1 MQDHLPRQYEELL
14 QQVRD
19 LLRDPTEEKLEQASD
34 LLDEASRL
42 SDGNNEEIQPLRR
55 RLADTQELL
64 AARRTYNQVLEECKT
79 LWDQEQE
86 LLQAGTS
93 PNIILATIHQK
104 AKELAEQAYNKY
116 HTSLLLEGLFNEARI
131 RLERA
136 RERYNIRTTAAQTR
150 DYKTQL
156 KALESEEDPE
166 REIPWYD
173 DTGQYIGLIKV
184 RDAILR
190 LTIDAQTYAREKAR
204 EYLQAAQT
212 YLERFQP
219 RFAREILNKR
229 TTLYLLPSDD
239 EQVLADFDRL
249 HVEPALEKLRQA
261 EHLANQAKATQNL
274 SEAWKNLHD
283 AISTYPSAPAI
294 EEARK
299 TLLNRTLGEIEARLN
314 QARSQYDA
322 FCQAEHP
329 SEQDLQSAEQ
339 ILSTVQVFLQEAES
353 VRRSLHEYLETLR
366 SRCQSLMEEKT
377 IRTTK
382 DANDRQLI
390 SLYEQQI
397 ETQQREVTS
406 LEQYLQEIDEKLNRS
421 QRESRSL
428 TQQVQAARQYQRAIE
443 QAFADLK
450 EAFDNR
456 PARVR
461 DMLQSLYEEYDSPA
475 QRSRYGK
482 LERRLPG
489 LKSLE
494 RQIQAFED
502 FTGAL
507 RSLEDAF
514 LSGNLGQIEQATQD
528 AETLR
533 EKYTDHQRRQQID
546 EIIHRLRGRLHFLRG
561 RKAWQEGDLTEAE
574 ELLSSVRAIPQ
585 HPDRD
590 EASKI
595 LASINEQRKQEQEIQ
610 NRLTEARAFLEQ
622 KPERAY
628 KLLADLANC
637 PSFLRSEISTTL
649 ERARQRWEENLLNQ
663 LDESLQSARPLAE
676 EIHKIADA
684 LLNLPE
690 PRSARTNQKARQA
703 KAKAFAIDARLHEQ
717 ASRLGKALEVLDEA
731 RRLDPGAQE
740 YVTEWR
746 RIRFEIGQRRLQ
758 DDIGENE
765 ILGILSDLQNDLS
778 DDPRLSVLIVEQY
791 HRLSRLQMLDA
802 ERRLEYLERAIRYLK
817 QAFSRPDLSASERGR
832 LKDLEQIIERE
843 NTILQQQADI
853 EQGLI
858 KHQSLNELNELL
870 QRLSK
875 LREGL
880 SDRIMRKQI
889 DNWWEQRCN
898 ETIKRLE
905 RDDESLHG
913 TNTEEQRFDI
923 RSRIALLNPGHHL
936 ARAVGK
942 DIINRVES
950 LLREIGIIVD
960 DYRGVHITTANTERV
975 SAPELIAQYQSR
987 LEELIRQVDV
997 WYRMLEQFNVQT
1009 GADTQRL
1016 REELKAKRMVLTTWQ
1031 DKVSTFY
1038 RNIRFLSHELA
1049 FSIRSNDWVRFE
1061 NVLNDINR
1069 EGFGAHL
1076 ATSLILQKREELR
1089 SRRDR
1094 LEQLCQEVIDTL
1106 RSPQGDRIFDAQ
1118 QALTRLQA
1126 EDPTDEFGLQKAL
1139 QIDTP
1144 FGKRVK
1150 LQGLSDIQ
1158 AWLTQ
1163 IIELVRSFGNWLY
1176 RSGASQLWPKEPKEL
1191 AEIIQEVPQ
1200 ECVNWPEVR
1209 KKVQEWQ
1216 QAGQYKMAYLLLDRA
1231 ISGTISAQLSDDV
1244 SKKVEEIC
1252 KSRLPINTVLER
1264 LSSVPFTE
1272 EILPPFLKVILTQ
1285 LDHFQ
1290 TTLQQWR
1297 EEAQKLHLQIKEAED
1312 AWQAAYLE
1320 LEQAMEEIRTIEGK
1334 IFSFVYRE
1342 DLKQARLRYQ
1352 EALLRCR
1359 QIAPLHPA
1367 LKYLE

>member
-1 MQDHLPRQYEELL
+1 MHAHLPRQYEELL

-19 LLRDPTEEKLEQASD
+19 LLSDPTEEKLEQASD
-34 LLDEASRL
+34 LLDAAARL
-42 SDGNNEEIQPLRR
+42 LDGNNEEIQSLRR
-55 RLADTQELL
+55 RIADTQERL
-64 AARRTYNQVLEECKT
+64 AARRTYDQVHEECKT
-79 LWDQEQE
+79 LWNQEQE
-86 LLQAGTS
+86 LLQAGAS
-93 PNIILATIHQK
+93 PATILERIYRK
-104 AKELAEQAYNKY
+104 AVELAEQAYDKY
-116 HTSLLLEGLFNEARI
+116 PNSLLLEGLRNEARI
-131 RLERA
+131 RYERA
-136 RERYNIRTTAAQTR
+136 RQRYTIRTTAAQMR
-150 DYKTQL
+150 NYKEQL
-156 KALESEEDPE
+156 KELETEEDPE

-173 DTGQYIGLIKV
+173 DKGQYIGSIKV
-184 RDAILR
+184 RNAILQ

-212 YLERFQP
+212 YLEHFQP
-219 RFAREILNKR
+219 RLAREILDKR
-229 TTLYLLPSDD
+229 TTLYLLPKDD
-239 EQVLADFDRL
+239 EEVLAEFDRS

-261 EHLANQAKATQNL
+261 ENLANQAKATQNL
-274 SEAWKNLHD
+274 SEAWQNLRD

-322 FCQAEHP
+322 FCQGEHP
-329 SEQDLQSAEQ
+329 NEQDLQSSEQ
-339 ILSTVQVFLQEAES
+339 TLNTVQMFLQEAES
-353 VRRSLHEYLETLR
+353 VRQSLHEYLKTLR
-366 SRCQSLMEEKT
+366 LRCQSLTEEKE
-377 IRTTK
+377 IRATK
-382 DANDRQLI
+382 DANDRLI
-390 SLYEQQI
+390 PLYESQI
-397 ETQQREVTS
+397 AAQQRELTS
-406 LEQYLQEIDEKLNRS
+406 LEQYLQEIDEKLNRL
-421 QRESRSL
+421 QHESRSL

-461 DMLQSLYEEYDSPA
+461 DMLQSLDEEYDSPA
-475 QRSRYGK
+475 QRRRYGE
-482 LERRLPG
+482 LARRLPG
-489 LKSLE
+489 LESLK

-514 LSGNLGQIEQATQD
+514 LSSNLGQIEQAIHD
-528 AETLR
+528 AEALR
-533 EKYTDHQRRQQID
+533 EKYTDHQRHQQID
-546 EIIHRLRGRLHFLRG
+546 EILRRLRGRLHFLRG
-561 RKAWQEGDLTEAE
+561 RKAWQEGDLTRAE
-574 ELLSSVRAIPQ
+574 ELLLFVSALPQ

-595 LASINEQRKQEQEIQ
+595 LASISKQREQEQEIQ
-610 NRLTEARAFLEQ
+610 NRLTEARAFLDH

-628 KLLADLANC
+628 KLLADLANR
-637 PSFLRSEISTTL
+637 PSFLRSEISITL

-663 LDESLQSARPLAE
+663 LDESLQSVRPLTE
-676 EIHKIADA
+676 EIHRIADE

-717 ASRLGKALEVLDEA
+717 AGRLGRALEVLDEA
-731 RRLDPGAQE
+731 CRLDPGAQE

-746 RIRFEIGQRRLQ
+746 RIRFEIGQRRLR

-778 DDPRLSVLIVEQY
+778 DDPRLSILLVEQY
-791 HRLSRLQMLDA
+791 HRLSRLQPLDA
-802 ERRLEYLERAIRYLK
+802 ERRLEYLERAIQYLK
-817 QAFSRPDLSASERGR
+817 QALLRPDLSASERGR
-832 LKDLEQIIERE
+832 LKDLEQTIERE

-853 EQGLI
+853 EQRLI

-870 QRLSK
+870 QRLSN

-889 DNWWEQRCN
+889 DNWWEQRRS
-898 ETIKRLE
+898 EIIKRLE

-913 TNTEEQRFDI
+913 TDTEEQRFDI
-923 RSRIALLNPGHHL
+923 RSRIALLDPEHRL
-936 ARAVGK
+936 ARAVGNE
-942 DIINRVES
+942 IINHVES
-950 LLREIGIIVD
+950 LLREIDIIVD
-960 DYRGVHITTANTERV
+960 DYRGIHITTANTERV
-975 SAPELIAQYQSR
+975 SAPELIDQYQSR
-987 LEELIRQVDV
+987 VEELIRQVDV
-997 WYRMLEQFNVQT
+997 WYRMLEQFNSQT

-1016 REELKAKRMVLTTWQ
+1016 REALKAKRMALTTWQ
-1031 DKVSTFY
+1031 DRVSTFY

-1049 FSIRSNDWVRFE
+1049 FSIRSNDWERFNRALE
-1061 NVLNDINR
+1061 DINR
-1069 EGFGAHL
+1069 AGFGAHL
-1076 ATSLILQKREELR
+1076 ATRQILQKRDELR
-1089 SRRDR
+1089 SRRSL

-1118 QALTRLQA
+1118 QALARLRDG
-1126 EDPTDEFGLQKAL
+1126 DPVDEFGLQKAL

-1150 LQGLSDIQ
+1150 LQGLSDIE
-1158 AWLTQ
+1158 AWLRQ
-1163 IIELVRSFGNWLY
+1163 IIESVRSFGNWLY

-1191 AEIIQEVPQ
+1191 VEIVQEAPQ
-1200 ECVNWPEVR
+1200 ECVNWSEVR
-1209 KKVQEWQ
+1209 QKIQEWK
-1216 QAGQYKMAYLLLDRA
+1216 QAGQYKIAYLLLDRA
-1231 ISGTISAQLSDDV
+1231 ISGSIPAQLPDDV
-1244 SKKVEEIC
+1244 LKKVEEIC
-1252 KSRLPINTVLER
+1252 RNRLPINTVVER

-1272 EILPPFLKVILTQ
+1272 ETLPPFLKVILTK
-1285 LDHFQ
+1285 LDQFQ
-1290 TTLQQWR
+1290 KTLEQWQ

-1312 AWQAAYLE
+1312 AWQAAFFE

-1334 IFSFVYRE
+1334 MFSFVFRD
-1342 DLKQARLRYQ
+1342 DLKQARLRYH

-1367 LKYLE
+1367 LKDLE